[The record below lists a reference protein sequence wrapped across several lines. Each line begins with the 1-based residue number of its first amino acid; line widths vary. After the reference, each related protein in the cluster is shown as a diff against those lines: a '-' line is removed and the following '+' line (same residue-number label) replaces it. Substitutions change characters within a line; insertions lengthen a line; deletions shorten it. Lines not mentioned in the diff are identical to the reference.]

1 MVMAREL
8 EKAPAKAL
16 EVGKPAFVTVASIV
30 EIVSIHSYF
39 LKNNTAICI
48 VLLKANT
55 QGRMPSVTEIH
66 QLNH

>member
-39 LKNNTAICI
+39 FEK
-48 VLLKANT
+48 
-55 QGRMPSVTEIH
+55 
-66 QLNH
+66 